1 MSSIFFH
8 NPIRVI
14 KLLIQLVRDFNRIHF
29 SINQIK
35 IEMPVKKRKI
45 NQTQADN
52 PEAQVD
58 SAEDDIV
65 VFPPQSDTYNY

>member
-1 MSSIFFH
+1 
-8 NPIRVI
+8 
-14 KLLIQLVRDFNRIHF
+14 
-29 SINQIK
+29 
-35 IEMPVKKRKI
+35 MPVKKRKI